1 MTIKD
6 QHLLDGRKIVV
17 VGGTGNVGSFVVR
30 SLLEMGA
37 FVAVPSR
44 SSQRIASLQN
54 LVRESSGDGALD
66 RLHAFEG
73 DLSDETRAD
82 ELRSRIRAEIENVD
96 AVVASLGQWQS
107 ASSLLSAGRHDLERV
122 LEGYLIAHFM
132 AARTFL
138 PELKSD
144 GGAYIFVNGPLAFDV
159 WPGSGASL
167 VSIATAAQNML
178 FRALAE
184 ELEDTSVRVVE
195 LVSHAFLRDWKT
207 QPSSPISGE
216 TVGEYVSYL
225 IAGAAGELHGQSV
238 HLRSQDQVREAA
250 RAAEKSEA

>member
-1 MTIKD
+1 MKIKD
-6 QHLLDGRKIVV
+6 QHLLEGRSILVF
-17 VGGTGNVGSFVVR
+17 GGTGNVGSFIVR
-30 SLLEMGA
+30 SLVQEGA
-37 FVAVPSR
+37 VVAVPSR
-44 SSQRIASLQN
+44 SSQRIAKLQN
-54 LVRESSGDGALD
+54 LLRESSGDGALD
-66 RLHAFEG
+66 RLRAFEG
-73 DLSDETRAD
+73 DLSDEMQAE
-82 ELRSRIRAEIENVD
+82 ELRSRIRAEIGNVD

-107 ASSLLSAGRHDLERV
+107 APSLLSADRHDLQRA
-122 LEGYLIAHFM
+122 LDGYLIAHFM

-138 PELKSD
+138 PEMRSA
-144 GGAYIFVNGPLAFDV
+144 GGTYIFVNGPLAFDV

-184 ELEDTSVRVVE
+184 ELDDTSIRVLE

-238 HLRSQDQVREAA
+238 HLRSQDQLREAS
-250 RAAEKSEA
+250 RALEKSEA